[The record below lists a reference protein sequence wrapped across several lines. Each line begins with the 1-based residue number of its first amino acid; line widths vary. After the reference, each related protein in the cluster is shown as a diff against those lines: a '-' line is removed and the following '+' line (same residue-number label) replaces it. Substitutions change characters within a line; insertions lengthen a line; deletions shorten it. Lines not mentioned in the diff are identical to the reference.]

1 MLLRLGLSRQVGV
14 LALLH
19 RGEGH
24 EAHATGDG
32 AVACAVP
39 QHGVVAEEAI
49 DAINLPLGVHLAD
62 LFLHVRERREDKP
75 VDECDTGV

>member
-1 MLLRLGLSRQVGV
+1 MRLGLGRQVGV